1 MEEIEELRAEVK
13 RLKEKCD
20 MQARVLMSLAPD
32 RCPGVLFITG
42 HLGTKDKN
50 GLPEKL
56 LVCPA
61 YGADWAEVYV
71 RTKEIMGAG
80 W

>member
-50 GLPEKL
+50 GLPEKI

-61 YGADWAEVYV
+61 YGLDWAEIYT
-71 RTKEIMGAG
+71 RTDTTTGVE